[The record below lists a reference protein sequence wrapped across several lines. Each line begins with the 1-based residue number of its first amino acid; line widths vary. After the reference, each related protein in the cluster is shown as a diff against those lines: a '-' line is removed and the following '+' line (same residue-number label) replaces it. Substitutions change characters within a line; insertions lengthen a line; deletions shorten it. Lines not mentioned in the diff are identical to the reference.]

1 MATDVVTNRTADP
14 VIIDDRV
21 QVDTTKPVLPSALRR
36 VSWQAIL
43 SGVAV
48 AVILQLALNL
58 LGLSIGASTI
68 DPLYDQD
75 PLQVEFAAGV
85 VVWLAASVLISL
97 FAGGWVAGR
106 MSGMIEHVDGAL
118 HGVVTWA
125 VVSFLS
131 VLFLSST
138 VGGLLGTASNLLSG
152 GVNLAQ
158 ESVETLSPEV
168 ADALELQDI
177 RLQSITEEARDIL
190 NITSTDVEQAQDVT
204 EETTQDVVQNPSALS
219 RELDLGINRLLTLV
233 DPSPE
238 DRQAVVTLLMEQG
251 NLTEQEAQQTI
262 DNWQATY
269 NDVATQAEETARE
282 VGQAVADSVAV
293 IAGVF
298 FMILLVGAFAAGA
311 GGIVGISGKYE
322 ALNFD
327 TFTRRTV
334 KS

>member
-1 MATDVVTNRTADP
+1 MATDVMTNRTTDP

-21 QVDTTKPVLPSALRR
+21 QVDATEPVLPSALRR

-43 SGVAV
+43 SGVVV
-48 AVILQLALNL
+48 AIILQLALNL

-68 DPLYDQD
+68 DPLHEQD

-85 VVWLAASVLISL
+85 VIWLAASVLISL

-106 MSGMIEHVDGAL
+106 MSGMIDHVDGAL
-118 HGVVTWA
+118 HGIVTWA

-158 ESVETLSPEV
+158 ESVATLSPEV

-177 RLQSITEEARDIL
+177 RLQGIVEDARNAL
-190 NITSTDVEQAQDVT
+190 NISSTDVQQAQDVT
-204 EETTQDVVQNPSALS
+204 EETAQDVVQNPSALS
-219 RELDLGINRLLTLV
+219 REVNLAVTRLLTLA

-251 NLTEQEAQQTI
+251 NMTEQQANQTI

-269 NDVATQAEETARE
+269 NDVAVQAEQTARE

-293 IAGVF
+293 IAGLL
-298 FMILLVGAFAAGA
+298 FMVLLVGAFAAGA
-311 GGIVGISGKYE
+311 GGVVGLSGKYE
-322 ALNFD
+322 ALNFN
-327 TFTRRTV
+327 TFARKTV
-334 KS
+334 AS